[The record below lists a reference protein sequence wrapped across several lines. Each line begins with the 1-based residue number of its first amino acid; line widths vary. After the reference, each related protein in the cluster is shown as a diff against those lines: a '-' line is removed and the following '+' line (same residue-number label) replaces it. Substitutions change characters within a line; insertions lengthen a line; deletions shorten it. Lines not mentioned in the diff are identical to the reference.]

1 MRPAGGT
8 APRGRGVGV
17 KSGTDDRQE
26 QQGVHRGC
34 FTVVHYTRVGID
46 SEERAGADSRLGPR
60 EERSMAQPK
69 RTPASDAAQSATQN
83 FEEAAKRIRDLNE
96 RVIEQGRKAGLAYLD
111 SYEST
116 LNRLADFEEKV
127 GQAGQIDWITELA
140 NAQAAFIRDV
150 TAAYTRAARDLLK

>member
-1 MRPAGGT
+1 
-8 APRGRGVGV
+8 
-17 KSGTDDRQE
+17 
-26 QQGVHRGC
+26 
-34 FTVVHYTRVGID
+34 
-46 SEERAGADSRLGPR
+46 
-60 EERSMAQPK
+60 MAQPK

-96 RVIEQGRKAGLAYLD
+96 RIIEQGRKAGLTYLD

-150 TAAYTRAARDLLK
+150 TAAYTRAARELLK